1 MNRYFNQFCRFGV
14 LFLLIFFITSVQE
27 CHAQVAERDSSLI
40 RNDSI
45 SLNTEW
51 LFEGN
56 FIVDSI
62 YEHSGAMIYIVSCMD
77 STDLHWGGIF
87 NDRHNYRG
95 IRFTV
100 VSFGSP
106 GTIGGELIQKKK
118 IYKLTLAL
126 PDGYWH
132 LYYRHRIDGK
142 SIEYQ
147 KVEGGNGRF
156 VYVSVD
162 EIYTQLTVSK
172 NIKGKYYVP

>member
-1 MNRYFNQFCRFGV
+1 MNRYFKQFWRFGV
-14 LFLLIFFITSVQE
+14 LFLLFFCITSVKE
-27 CHAQVAERDSSLI
+27 CKAQVAERDSSLI

-62 YEHSGAMIYIVSCMD
+62 YEKSGAMIYIIACVD
-77 STDLHWGGIF
+77 STDLQWGGIF
-87 NDRHNYRG
+87 NDRHDYRG
-95 IRFTV
+95 ILFTV
-100 VSFGSP
+100 VSFGDKE
-106 GTIGGELIQKKK
+106 TNGGEVIQKKK

-147 KVEGGNGRF
+147 KVEGENGRF

-162 EIYTQLTVSK
+162 EIHTQLTVSK